1 MVGELTATMAGHGT
15 LPAVLGRRN
24 RRGAPAIA
32 LVVSGLLAS
41 AMVLMSYSKT
51 LVQGFVFLSTVV
63 TAANLPLYFF
73 CSLAL
78 LVLWWRRRGDGRRKT
93 AHRRAS
99 VRGCW

>member
-1 MVGELTATMAGHGT
+1 VVGELTATMAGHGT